1 MKEENRKHIVIYFF
15 LFNILI
21 VLLFSLIQVYQRY
34 IDLNASIV
42 NGVELAVKDGI
53 LLSDLRGSVRDIADS
68 YYKSQIMRS
77 SYLFSKKNNV
87 SISRQSSEI
96 CNNNNYIFNY
106 EFKIDKN
113 LFLGISHSKNDGYFF
128 CFNNVFHSNT
138 IDGIKE
144 IAYWKTGF
152 IIDKASL
159 YSYTGHVSII
169 SILIII
175 LSSII
180 LNYQLKRIEKSRKK
194 ELTFELAK
202 KVEHE
207 IIKPVSKI
215 QQTIE
220 LLLNKNLYS
229 SNKDLSEKLFK
240 IKMHAK
246 DHKAFVEKM
255 FLFALNKENLDLK
268 SNNVLIKNII
278 DTCFNIELKEY
289 ISKIEILKN
298 IPDFF
303 DENFIVIDELYF
315 ATVISNIFA
324 NAYQAVYRE
333 KKNYNSKLEY
343 LKLEINVEIESDLTF
358 IKIKNYGS
366 YLPEDKYEKIF
377 QSGFSSKNNL
387 SSGYGLPYVKD
398 IISIYQ
404 GKISVKS
411 EYVKNNIDMSWVEFT
426 IKIPIKYE
434 KIKEINNKKPIFNS
448 NENKMSYEF
457 EDKRVI
463 IVDDDLGVLNYFKD
477 IASSVKDI
485 DYFLDFESAIRSI
498 DNKIYDLAIIDLKFD
513 KDEYAGLNIVSEILK
528 RNNNTYIVIHSSSF
542 FEDKKNYGVR
552 IDEYIQKTMSIEK
565 FLELM
570 SKKDEPQNEVLS
582 INEDKNLYTIA
593 IIDDEPETYQ
603 SWKEINLNV
612 NILLF
617 DSFDSFFDYLD
628 LNELNV
634 KSLNAVFTDFYFD
647 KITQGMT
654 VLTSDNIGDLK
665 DIYGF
670 TGPIILVSNASFK
683 DTEKLFDS
691 IISKYPIDI
700 IHYLKNLIK

>member
-343 LKLEINVEIESDLTF
+343 LKLEINAEIESDLTF

-411 EYVKNNIDMSWVEFT
+411 EYVKNNIEMSWVEFT

-582 INEDKNLYTIA
+582 INEDKNSYTIA

-628 LNELNV
+628 LNALNV

-700 IHYLKNLIK
+700 INYLKSLNK